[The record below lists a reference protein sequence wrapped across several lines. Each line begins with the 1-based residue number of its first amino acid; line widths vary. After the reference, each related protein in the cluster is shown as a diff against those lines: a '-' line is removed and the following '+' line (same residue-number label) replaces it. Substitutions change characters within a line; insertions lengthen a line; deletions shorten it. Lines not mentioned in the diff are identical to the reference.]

1 MGPLHRHHPGV
12 RSRSFA
18 RAAGTGHPVRPG
30 VSGPAR
36 HPLVRG
42 QRRTHWRAIRGED
55 FKWVVPHSIRK
66 SVVTAV
72 ERSIGLE
79 AAAQQAGHSG
89 SEITRRHYVERSV
102 TVPDYTAALDE
113 YSRPIRAFRPLK
125 SNRPG
130 DIPT

>member
-1 MGPLHRHHPGV
+1 MGCPALDPQVRRHRGGTLD
-12 RSRSFA
+12 
-18 RAAGTGHPVRPG
+18 RAG
-30 VSGPAR
+30 
-36 HPLVRG
+36 
-42 QRRTHWRAIRGED
+42 
-55 FKWVVPHSIRK
+55 
-66 SVVTAV
+66 
-72 ERSIGLE
+72 